1 MPIDTAPS
9 GVATSA
15 LQAIPYGT
23 LIGGPL
29 DACIKAQATSAM
41 TTIDFIQKVGFT
53 KDDQVRNVTFSYMVD
68 GEPFNLVVPLL
79 AIVPIPYIGID
90 QITIDFKAN
99 IRAESSSV
107 TEDSSSSSFAGE
119 ASGGARVGFG
129 PFSMNLNFKAN
140 YSSKKDSK
148 ATQSSKYSVEYTMDI
163 HVAASQSDMP
173 GGLAKVLNILE
184 SNITRMSAKGKV
196 DAVPSRLAL
205 EAGKATSVEFRVLDG
220 TGMPVKDATVALQA
234 APAHLTAGN
243 PSNPSDGVYVVTL
256 TAEAGMTADRL
267 AFAVASPSV
276 KTINRTVTV
285 PVTLSLPA
293 GPQALPKPA
302 TP

>member
-9 GVATSA
+9 GVATDA
-15 LQAIPYGT
+15 LKAIPYGS

-41 TTIDFIQKVGFT
+41 TTVDFIQKVGFT
-53 KDDQVRNVTFSYMVD
+53 KDDQVRNVTFGYMVD

-107 TEDSSSSSFAGE
+107 TEDSSSTSFAGE
-119 ASGGARVGFG
+119 ASGGAKVGFG
-129 PFSMNLNFKAN
+129 PFSVNVNFKAN

-173 GGLAKVLNILE
+173 AGLAKVLNILE

-196 DAVPSRLAL
+196 DVLPSRLTL
-205 EAGKATSVEFRVLDG
+205 EAGKATPIELRVLDG
-220 TGMPVKDATVALQA
+220 TGNPVKDATIAFEGA
-234 APAHLTAGN
+234 APAKVSVVF
-243 PSNPSDGVYVVTL
+243 PSGAADDGVYVVKV
-256 TAEAGMTADRL
+256 TADKDMTVDQL
-267 AFAVASPSV
+267 AFKVDSPTAKTV
-276 KTINRTVTV
+276 KRTVTI
-285 PVTLSLPA
+285 PVTLVAPPKALTA
-293 GPQALPKPA
+293 GT